1 MGVCGGKNWDLRPI
15 LFAKNA
21 KSGGFLRVCGRF
33 FVVLPCFVVNFA
45 YKI

>member
-1 MGVCGGKNWDLRPI
+1 MGVRGVKNWDLRPI
-15 LFAKNA
+15 LCVKSA

-33 FVVLPCFVVNFA
+33 YGFSPCFVVDFV